1 MITSGIKQGC
11 TGSATLFKLITYLI
25 ITELEKK
32 GVGFVNQ
39 LFKIWILF
47 FADDGLILAH
57 SIEEAKNN
65 IRILIDI
72 SKKCGLDINKEKSN
86 IIICNMKEQ
95 PDSIEDIK
103 VTDKIKYLG
112 LDIDNKRTYF
122 KSQKENILEKA
133 QRLANV
139 TYSVIAKSCNKVIIG
154 KTYWK
159 NLVLPSVLYG
169 TNIINFNR
177 DRNK

>member
-1 MITSGIKQGC
+1 MEYKLNSSMIDAIANIYKGDKTCINLNKEVTKELTITSGIKQGC

-65 IRILIDI
+65 IRILVDI

-112 LDIDNKRTYF
+112 LEIDNKRNYF

-133 QRLANV
+133 QRV
-139 TYSVIAKSCNKVIIG
+139 VIK
-154 KTYWK
+154 
-159 NLVLPSVLYG
+159 L
-169 TNIINFNR
+169 
-177 DRNK
+177 